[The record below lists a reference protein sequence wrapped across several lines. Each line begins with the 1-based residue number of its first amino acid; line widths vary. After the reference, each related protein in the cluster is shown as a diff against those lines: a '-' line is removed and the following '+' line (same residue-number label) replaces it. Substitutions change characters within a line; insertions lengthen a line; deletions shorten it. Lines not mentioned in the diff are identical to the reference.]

1 MTQTGREVHLASRPH
16 GEPTHAN
23 FTLVETDVPDPVDGQ
38 VVVRNTFFSV
48 DPYMRSRMSSA
59 KSYAAPY
66 EVGQVMHGAAVGEV
80 VASASDTLKVGD
92 SVTHA
97 LGWREYTVADSNE
110 FRKIDPTLV
119 PSESAYLGILGATGL
134 TAYVGLLDIAELK
147 KGDVV
152 FVSAAAGAVGS
163 VAGQI
168 ARLRGASRVIGSAGS
183 AAKIAYLKDKLHFDD
198 AFNYKD
204 GRVHEQLKNAAPEGI
219 DVYFDNVGGDH
230 LEAAIDSFNLYG
242 RVAVCGAIS
251 MYSATEPVPGPRNLG
266 QLVAKRLTIR
276 GFLVFDH
283 FDRRAEFAREV
294 GGWLRDG
301 SIVYDET
308 VVEGIDNA
316 VDAFLG
322 MLRGDNIGKMVVK
335 L

>member
-92 SVTHA
+92 SVTHV
-97 LGWREYTVADSNE
+97 LGWREYAVGDSNE

-147 KGDVV
+147 KGDAV

-251 MYSATEPVPGPRNLG
+251 MYNATEPVPGPRNLG
-266 QLVAKRLTIR
+266 QVVAKRLTIR